1 MTEQNIQHSRSSR
14 FFLKIAGRRLRAY
27 SIVTHIGRR
36 SACEYQ
42 NPVGAYPLGDG
53 FVIAI
58 LYGPESQ
65 WVRNVMASGG
75 FTLRT
80 KGRDYQLER
89 PEVIPSSQALAAT
102 RACGNGPSSY
112 EGSTSSCG
120 HTAARTPRLRP
131 LAGDTSRGAPRAEEQ
146 T

>member
-1 MTEQNIQHSRSSR
+1 MTMAATNRGTTIRHARGGAIPEEARWILTLGQHSRSSR

-36 SACEYQ
+36 SGCEYR

-58 LYGPESQ
+58 L
-65 WVRNVMASGG
+65 
-75 FTLRT
+75 
-80 KGRDYQLER
+80 
-89 PEVIPSSQALAAT
+89 
-102 RACGNGPSSY
+102 SY
-112 EGSTSSCG
+112 KGSTSSCG